1 MLHPKSD
8 EWKVLDDV
16 QRRAATDSDFRERL
30 LKEPNA
36 ALAEVAGRPIPD
48 DFTIRFIE
56 KDASTDALV
65 VLPDLVHETQELSE
79 SELEAVGWRRRRR
92 GQVLDHVHSLVVH
105 WDRHRRRRRRV
116 AG

>member
-79 SELEAVGWRRRRR
+79 SELEAVAG
-92 GQVLDHVHSLVVH
+92 GADDE
-105 WDRHRRRRRRV
+105 DRCWITCILWSCIGTDID
-116 AG
+116 ADDGE